1 VAEDVTVRRHHPD
14 WLKAFADLFDG
25 RVEAPRRLLTWTG
38 VATIAGALTR
48 RVWIDETIFR
58 YYPNFFII
66 FVAPPGL
73 LTKSTTISLGINLLK
88 ELDHI
93 YLAADNTTFPAFI
106 ESLAKRT
113 SDIRET
119 VEADSADDLWIR
131 QCAVTAAISE
141 FGTFFKP
148 EDEDMVNGLTDLW
161 DCRPIMVKETK
172 TSGND
177 VVEHPFVNLIAGTT
191 PSWIQSKIKSQIGGW
206 GLSSRI
212 LFIYAGEKT
221 RYIARPS
228 KLWSPGEFDR
238 ATVSLVEDLRQIA
251 DLNGEFQFME
261 SADALAQSWYEGLS
275 RHIVEHHLTPDSDT
289 WLGHFLARK
298 QAHVHKLAMVL
309 SASRRS
315 NLIITEEDL
324 TEAIAHVDAVEQEVP
339 GIFKLTPEPSYLAG
353 LEREVLDRLTVALQS
368 APQSTL
374 PRATLFSRVSRFVD
388 SSTANRIVDNAVA
401 RGAFKQLIKIGGVA
415 HIQLPGGGDDC

>member
-1 VAEDVTVRRHHPD
+1 MNRKYPD
-14 WLKAFADLFDG
+14 WIAAFVDLFDG
-25 RVEAPRRLLTWTG
+25 RTEAPRRLLFWTA

-48 RVWIDETIFR
+48 RVWIEEVIFR
-58 YYPNFFII
+58 YYPNFYII

-93 YLAADNTTFPAFI
+93 YLAPDNTTFPAFI
-106 ESLAKRT
+106 TNLAKHN

-119 VEADSADDLWIR
+119 QETDAADDLWVR

-191 PSWIQSKIKSQIGGW
+191 PQWIQSKIKSQIGGW

-221 RYIARPS
+221 RYVARPS
-228 KLWSPGEFDR
+228 KLWSEGEF
-238 ATVSLVEDLRQIA
+238 AKQTASLVDDLRHIA
-251 DLNGEFQFME
+251 DLSGGFQFSE
-261 SADALAQSWYEGLS
+261 TADELAQRWYEGLS
-275 RHIVEHHLTPDSDT
+275 QQIEQHHLEPDSDT

-309 SASRRS
+309 SASRRD
-315 NLIITEEDL
+315 NLIITERDL
-324 TEAIAHVDAVEQEVP
+324 TEAIAHVDAVEAEVP
-339 GIFKLTPEPSYLAG
+339 AIFKLVPEPSYLAG
-353 LEREVLDRLTVALQS
+353 LEKEVLDRITAALGRAGGS
-368 APQSTL
+368 L
-374 PRATLFSRVSRFVD
+374 PRASLFSRVSKFVD

-401 RGAFKQLIKIGGVA
+401 RGTFKQLVSSGVA
-415 HIQLPGGGDDC
+415 NIYIP